1 LRKILEFI
9 ATLVAIISAIL
20 TIWSFI
26 YDKPKEQKQ
35 NLNKPIIINN
45 VITNQQTQND
55 NKYFSNLKTQKSQ
68 VSIKKNIKILNIYH
82 PPKEASGLYIVTFY
96 NNITNDKKIY
106 RIYCPSQTVRDITY
120 KKWDKARN
128 IQKEDQLKY
137 NNYQIIHQVFD
148 YTCNKTFSSFPSV
161 LGGNAYISRIN

>member
-1 LRKILEFI
+1 LKKIFEFI
-9 ATLVAIISAIL
+9 ATIVAIISAIL

-26 YDKPKEQKQ
+26 EDKPKEHKK
-35 NLNKPIIINN
+35 NLNNSIIINN

-55 NKYFSNLKTQKSQ
+55 NKHSSNLKVQEPQ
-68 VSIKKNIKILNIYH
+68 ISIKKNIKILNIYH
-82 PPKEASGLYIVTFY
+82 PPKEPSGLYIVAFY
-96 NNITNDKKIY
+96 NKITNNKKIY

-137 NNYQIIHQVFD
+137 NNNQIIHQVFD
-148 YTCNKTFSSFPSV
+148 YTCKK
-161 LGGNAYISRIN
+161 